1 MKPIPLPHPF
11 LPSRLTAC
19 LLALLALAHTSI
31 ATASDAATA
40 TKLRALGAQVTEA
53 AGAVTRVVFKDCSKL
68 GDAEFRDLGQLKSL
82 KALTLYGK
90 CHGLTDQT
98 LPHLA
103 GLGSLEELGT
113 DGIQVT
119 DAGLAALTTLTN
131 LRSASFFHIAFPDKG
146 FTGAGFAAFKTLPKL
161 ERLTVAGTPF
171 NDRGMA
177 AIGQLT
183 QLKEFSTWHTYQ
195 TQAGNEHL
203 LTLKNLRSLKLG
215 QRLRRYDGKPNLLS
229 LDDSTLATV
238 AKLTSLE
245 NLSLDEVRL
254 THTGLSA
261 LKALPTLK
269 KLTLLRTDITEADLA
284 KLRTDLPAVTIDWK
298 PLTDAER
305 TALNGFL
312 KP

>member
-1 MKPIPLPHPF
+1 MKPNLLPHPPLSF
-11 LPSRLTAC
+11 RLTAC
-19 LLALLALAHTSI
+19 LLALLAIAHP
-31 ATASDAATA
+31 ATADDAALA

-53 AGAVTRVVFKDCSKL
+53 AGTVTKVSFKDCSKL
-68 GDAEFRDLGQLKSL
+68 GDPEFRDLGQLKSL

-90 CHGLTDQT
+90 CNGLTDQT
-98 LPHLA
+98 LPLLA
-103 GLGSLEELGT
+103 GLGALEELGT

-131 LRSASFFHIAFPDKG
+131 LRSASFFHIAFPDRG
-146 FTGAGFAAFKTLPKL
+146 FTGAGFAAFKVLPKL

-183 QLKEFSTWHTYQ
+183 QLKEFSTWHTFQ
-195 TQAGNEHL
+195 TQAGNEQL
-203 LTLKNLRSLKLG
+203 LPLKNLRALKLG

-229 LDDSTLATV
+229 LDDTTLAIV

-245 NLSLDEVRL
+245 TLSLDEVRL
-254 THTGLSA
+254 THAGLSA
-261 LKALPTLK
+261 LKALPALK
-269 KLTLLRTDITEADLA
+269 KLALLRTDISEADLA
-284 KLRTDLPAVTIDWK
+284 KLRADLPNVTIDWK
-298 PLTDAER
+298 PLTDTER
-305 TALNGFL
+305 KALEGFL